1 MTHDDSHWELLICAF
16 VEGRIDGPTFERR
29 FLDVRRNEVN
39 RGLSQRY
46 AVDLLFY
53 EVDAYCADPSLA
65 GPDDIDEDQLRR
77 EASRCLGRWSE
88 PWPKL

>member
-1 MTHDDSHWELLICAF
+1 MTYDDAPWRHLILAF
-16 VEGRIDGPTFERR
+16 VEARIDGPTFERR
-29 FLDVRRNEVN
+29 FLDIRGEEIN

-53 EVDAYCADPSLA
+53 EVDTYCADPALA
-65 GPDDIDEDQLRR
+65 GPDDINEDQLRR
-77 EASRCLGRWSE
+77 EAVRCLERWSE

>member
-1 MTHDDSHWELLICAF
+1 MISEDAHWKHLILAF
-16 VEGRIDGPTFERR
+16 VEGRIDGPAFERR
-29 FLDVRRNEVN
+29 FLDIRGEEIN

-53 EVDAYCADPSLA
+53 EVDAYCADPALA
-65 GPDDIDEDQLRR
+65 GPDDINEDQLRR
-77 EASRCLGRWSE
+77 EAVRCLERWSE

>member
-1 MTHDDSHWELLICAF
+1 MYDDTHWKDLISAF
-16 VEGRIDGPTFERR
+16 IDGRIDGPTFERR
-29 FLDVRRNEVN
+29 FLDIRREEID

-65 GPDDIDEDQLRR
+65 VPEDIDQDQLRR
-77 EASRCLGRWSE
+77 EAIRCLQRWAE
-88 PWPKL
+88 PWPNA